1 MKKKSNH
8 PNPAVPGFKAAGLNC
23 GLKAKGAL
31 DLTLVVSDRPAVA
44 AGVFTKNRVR
54 SPSVVWCEQT
64 LRKNPEVRAVVVNSG
79 NANACTGAQGTL
91 ACKEIAN
98 SLAGELK
105 IQPRQLLIASTGVIG
120 VPLPWEKIVS
130 GVPALNKKLSSKG
143 WMDAA
148 RGIMTTD
155 LTLKTARHAF
165 KLNGRNI
172 VVGGFAKGSGMI
184 HPNMATMLGFLFTNA
199 AVDAKTLKTALRQAV
214 DPTFNSITVDGEVS
228 TNDCVLC
235 LANGAAGNPPL
246 RKKDLPAFV
255 EALTQVCRSLAR
267 QIIEDGEGAT
277 KFITVRVGGARSV
290 KQARQVANSVATS
303 SLVKTAVFGEDPNW
317 GRIICAVG
325 YSGVPVNQNRID
337 ISLNGLP
344 LVRQGEIA
352 PGVSQPRLK
361 SRMKKKDILI
371 DIGLGQGRAEAEI
384 YTCDFS
390 YDYVRINAE
399 YTT

>member
-1 MKKKSNH
+1 MKKNLKH
-8 PNPAVPGFKAAGLNC
+8 QNPAVPGFKAAGLNC

-44 AGVFTKNRVR
+44 AGVFTKNKVR
-54 SPSVVWCEQT
+54 SPSVIWCEQT
-64 LRKNPEVRAVVVNSG
+64 LRKNPEIRAVVVNSG
-79 NANACTGAQGTL
+79 NANACTGAQGMR
-91 ACKEIAN
+91 ACKQIAN
-98 SLAGELK
+98 SLAGELQ

-120 VPLPWEKIVS
+120 VPLPWEKVVS

-155 LTLKTARHAF
+155 LTLKTARHSF

-199 AVDAKTLKTALRQAV
+199 AVDAKTLKAALRQAV
-214 DPTFNSITVDGEVS
+214 DPTFNSISVDGEVS
-228 TNDCVLC
+228 TNDCVIC
-235 LANGAAGNPPL
+235 LANGAAGNPPI
-246 RKKDLPAFV
+246 RKKELPAFV
-255 EALTQVCRSLAR
+255 DALTQVCRSLAF
-267 QIIEDGEGAT
+267 QVVQDGEGAT

-317 GRIICAVG
+317 GRIICAIG
-325 YSGVPVNQNRID
+325 YSGAAVNQNRID

-352 PGVSQPRLK
+352 PGVSQPRLE